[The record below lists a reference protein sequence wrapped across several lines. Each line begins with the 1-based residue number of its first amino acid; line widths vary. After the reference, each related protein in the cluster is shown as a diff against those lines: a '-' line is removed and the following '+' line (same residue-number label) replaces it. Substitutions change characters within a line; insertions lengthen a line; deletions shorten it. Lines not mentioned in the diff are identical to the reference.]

1 MSETNHAAPEASYP
15 RASVAWIMVIL
26 LTLAYVLSFV
36 DRFILGLLIEP
47 IKADLELTDTQI
59 GLLLGPA
66 FAIFYATMGIPLGW
80 AADRVRRVW
89 ILAAGVFVW
98 SLATAASGLARNF
111 GHLFLARMSVGVG
124 EATLSPCAMSMIS
137 DSFPPQKR
145 GSPIAFYSAAIG
157 LGAGLANLVGAA
169 VLTWVKSDTLTVLP
183 VIGETTTWQLTFLIL
198 GIPGC
203 LFAVLFLFIPEP
215 ARQPT
220 GDNLVADRK
229 ANPLDMLSYVGRN
242 WRLFASFMPIFCFLT
257 ITAYSQGWL
266 APMFQRTWG
275 WSPRDYALVNGLVL
289 LLLGPISINIA
300 GWLSDRWY
308 GQGRFDA
315 PLVVA
320 MIGLVIIVPTSIL
333 APLMPSGELAF
344 AVLCL
349 NTIGLTWLSAT
360 GVTALIN
367 IVPADIRGQIVAFY
381 YMIISITGLFLGP
394 TTVGLLTD
402 NVFGTEGLRYAMVM
416 VPVLF
421 GVPLLF
427 LLPITRRVYRRVYLD
442 VNGHDAG

>member
-1 MSETNHAAPEASYP
+1 MSISSTEKANGSYP
-15 RASVAWIMVIL
+15 KPVIAWVMVVM
-26 LTLAYVLSFV
+26 LTLAYILSFV

-47 IKADLELTDTQI
+47 IKADLSLSDTQI

-89 ILAAGVFVW
+89 ILAAGVLVW

-137 DSFPPQKR
+137 DSFPPEKR
-145 GSPIAFYSAAIG
+145 GQPIAFYSAAIG
-157 LGAGLANLVGAA
+157 LGAGMANLLGAA
-169 VLTWVKSDTLTVLP
+169 VLTWVKSDADVAVP
-183 VIGETTTWQLTFLIL
+183 IVGDVSAWQLTFLIL
-198 GIPGC
+198 GIPGVF
-203 LFAVLFLFIPEP
+203 FAFLFLFIREPE
-215 ARQPT
+215 RQQT
-220 GDNLVADRK
+220 GENLVVGRQ
-229 ANPLDMLSYVGRN
+229 ANPLDMLGYVGRN
-242 WRLFASFMPIFCFLT
+242 WKLFLSFMPIFCFLT

-275 WSPRDYALVNGLVL
+275 WSPRDYALVNGLSL
-289 LLLGPISINIA
+289 LLLGPISINVA

-308 GQGRFDA
+308 AQGRYDA

-333 APLMPSGELAF
+333 APLMPNGVQAF
-344 AVLCL
+344 VLL
-349 NTIGLTWLSAT
+349 GINMIGLTWLSAT

-381 YMIISITGLFLGP
+381 YMVISVTGLFLGP

-402 NVFGTEGLRYAMVM
+402 NVFGAEGLRYAMVM

-427 LLPITRRVYRRVYLD
+427 LLPLTRRIYRRAYID
-442 VNGHDAG
+442 VNGQPEG